1 MQLMNKQFYKLSIFL
16 NYQFLIIQVQ
26 NHLLLVH
33 AYCFEYSFLPP
44 LPAPKKKDL
53 LRFISMITFTHA
65 YLQESQKE
73 TEKN

>member
-44 LPAPKKKDL
+44 SPPKKKI
-53 LRFISMITFTHA
+53 F
-65 YLQESQKE
+65 
-73 TEKN
+73 